1 MASKNNV
8 EFRVGVIILLAII
21 LVGVSLY
28 WLQGYKLERNAQRI
42 RVLYDDVG
50 TLSVGDKVTVSGVYK
65 GKVNR
70 LELTGNGV
78 LVELLLYR
86 DVVLKKDARFVI
98 KNMGVMGERFIA
110 ISPGKDSLLFND
122 STIVHG
128 HNDTGIPE
136 VIGMMGDLISEMRN
150 LVFSVKHSI
159 ASDSALQKINM
170 TLTNLEKVSSKLSA
184 YLKRNE
190 MKLDKT
196 ADNFMAASN
205 SFKELINTNKGVV
218 DSSLER
224 FDRLSVNLESF
235 VARLD
240 TLSASAK
247 RFTDA
252 IDTQEG
258 TLQLLLE
265 DRRLYD
271 DLRRTTDNL
280 DDLINDIRAN
290 PRKYINLKVEIF

>member
-1 MASKNNV
+1 MAVKDNV
-8 EFRVGVIILLAII
+8 EFRVGIIILLAII

-42 RVLYDDVG
+42 LVRYDDVG
-50 TLSVGDKVTVSGVYK
+50 TLSVGDKVTVSGVHK

-70 LELTGNGV
+70 LELTGEGV
-78 LVELLLYR
+78 LVELLLYQ
-86 DVVLKKDARFVI
+86 DVVLKQDARFVI

-110 ISPGKDSLLFND
+110 ISPGQDSLLFDNSLIID
-122 STIVHG
+122 G

-136 VIGMMGDLISEMRN
+136 VIGLMGEMISEMRN
-150 LVFSVKHSI
+150 LVFSVKNSI
-159 ASDSALQKINM
+159 ASDSALDKINR
-170 TLTNLEKVSSKLSA
+170 TLSNLEDVTSSVAS
-184 YLKRNE
+184 YLERNE
-190 MKLDKT
+190 AKLDKT
-196 ADNFMAASN
+196 ADNFLATSKNLSA
-205 SFKELINTNKGVV
+205 LISKNKDVV
-218 DSSLER
+218 DSSLQR
-224 FDRLSVNLESF
+224 FDRVTVNLDKF
-235 VARLD
+235 VMQLD
-240 TLSASAK
+240 TLSATAR
-247 RFTDA
+247 RFAEA
-252 IDTQEG
+252 IDTQDG

>member
-1 MASKNNV
+1 MAAKDNV

-28 WLQGYKLERNAQRI
+28 WLQGYKLERNAQQI

-86 DVVLKKDARFVI
+86 DVVLKQDARFVI

-110 ISPGKDSLLFND
+110 ISPGTDSLLFND
-122 STIVHG
+122 STIAHG

-150 LVFSVKHSI
+150 LVSSVKHSI
-159 ASDSALQKINM
+159 ASDSALQKINQ
-170 TLTNLEKVSSKLSA
+170 TLTNLEKVSSSLSA

-196 ADNFMAASN
+196 ADNFMAASKSLNELVN
-205 SFKELINTNKGVV
+205 SNKGAV

-224 FDRLSVNLESF
+224 FDRMSVNLENF